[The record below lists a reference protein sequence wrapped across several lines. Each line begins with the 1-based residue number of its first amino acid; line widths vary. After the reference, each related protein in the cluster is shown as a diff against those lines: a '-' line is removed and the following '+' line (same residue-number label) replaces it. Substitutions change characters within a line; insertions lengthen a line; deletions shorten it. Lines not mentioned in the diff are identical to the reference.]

1 MASNIKT
8 PGSRAVAEKR
18 RRGGRSAVL
27 IPIKVRWEGPG
38 GKPME
43 AEAQAKEVN
52 IYGGLLQF
60 LNSET
65 FPFVEMKLTNMLSG
79 EEVHARPLA
88 VRRSKSGTVIGLA
101 VELLHPSETFWGLT
115 FRLRK
120 TTEELQKLEE
130 DIRSEKID
138 FRILQEFRDSVDY
151 VRTTVWAVQE
161 CQERQVKQRDTATV
175 LPLLVTERVRRAI
188 QLCAAISNDLQ
199 QCKITSEMT
208 GIEELFRAT
217 ERLSRDLAKL
227 YTPHK

>member
-1 MASNIKT
+1 MASDERT
-8 PGSRAVAEKR
+8 SGSRVAAEKR
-18 RRGGRSAVL
+18 RRSERSAVL

-38 GKPME
+38 GKAMK

-65 FPFVEMKLTNMLSG
+65 FPTVEMKLTNMLSG
-79 EEVHARPLA
+79 EEIQARPLA
-88 VRRSKSGTVIGLA
+88 VRRSKNGTVAGLA
-101 VELLHPSETFWGLT
+101 VELLLPSETFWGLT

-138 FRILQEFRDSVDY
+138 SRILQEFRDSVDF

-161 CQERQVKQRDTATV
+161 CQERQVKHRDTATV

-188 QLCAAISNDLQ
+188 QLCATIRKDLQ
-199 QCKITSEMT
+199 ECKITSEMT
-208 GIEELFRAT
+208 GIEDLLRAT
-217 ERLSRDLAKL
+217 EHLSRDLAKL
-227 YTPHK
+227 FFRHT